1 MTPIGLAKP
10 SRPISGISIDCHLLS
25 LDDTSQRPALRKVAK
40 TQMVGGAET
49 GLGKEA
55 EETVSG
61 GRR

>member
-25 LDDTSQRPALRKVAK
+25 IDDTSQRPALAK

-49 GLGKEA
+49 GLGREA